1 MGAGALRVVV
11 NNPGERLPG
20 EMIAASGAG
29 LDHSAALVGYGS
41 GYRNGVDRWG
51 SFGIGRRVFTGEVYR
66 PVWPLGGE
74 YLTVECRDDSEGWRE
89 RRVDVKVGAGVALT
103 AGGALGLLAAGAG
116 LSVGEY
122 EYRGGAE
129 VIRAGTP
136 LVLADVGAG
145 DGLRGLAEEAYGH
158 VAVDGGGVLRFEGR
172 SQRDTVL
179 ANAGGDAPEVE
190 LNAGAVVV
198 RRIEV
203 ESGRDDVERSVEV
216 VTRRPVLV
224 GNQVVWEGRD
234 VLAVP
239 AGGSRDVSF
248 ALAGGDYYYAG
259 TAEVTAGT
267 LKANSAEDGTGADVA
282 ADVAAGVVDG
292 GTGAGGV
299 VRLSNG
305 GTAVAYVLGFTVS
318 AGEAW
323 REGGALSYRAGG
335 DGVGRDVVINAVF
348 MDLHDAAV
356 EAATER
362 LAATGRERRA
372 YVVGLLGQ
380 TNDAEVGAVVLRTRL
395 GGGVKVVD
403 AGGRWGLAGA
413 FVVEGWR
420 ADRDGWE
427 LRLREG

>member
-1 MGAGALRVVV
+1 MRVVV

-323 REGGALSYRAGG
+323 REGGALNYRAGG